1 MGLYDREVKHHLG
14 IGIWDEIMKEVRRG
28 AIDDHSMRD
37 IAALLGDKIQG
48 NHLRRMQKSND
59 YCDEVEM
66 REILSDWYK
75 LALFGYDSKTAIKE
89 LVKIFNDPSVN
100 LPRIASFLEKALN
113 NVTRILL
120 LGESGSGK
128 SSV

>member
-75 LALFGYDSKTAIKE
+75 LALFGYDSKTAIRE

-120 LGESGSGK
+120 LGESG
-128 SSV
+128 